1 MATIVTTSGK
11 SAPLTT
17 TEMDAN
23 FTNLNTDKL
32 EDSASD
38 GSQYARRDGA
48 WVQLGGNLVETSS
61 TKPLSPNDGDVWF
74 SESNGVSYVYNSTS
88 GDWAA
93 VGSPTTN
100 GINTLAGAS
109 DVYLND
115 LGNGYILKYDAE
127 TTNPSYNKFRSAS
140 PVSGSSTYTPL
151 ALVDRSSTWGDGTTG
166 YMGGNWISSYQ
177 TIWENDSDGTFTFQD
192 GSSYLLRM
200 RVELEETGGSG
211 SGSLQVRLYRRY
223 LASSLSYSVVPGT
236 QIFAYAGQKRSG
248 DCAILVPSAFT
259 YFQVWAWKQG
269 GAVGNIKVS
278 LSAVKLAEDF
288 T

>member
-48 WVQLGGNLVETSS
+48 WVEIGGNLVETSS
-61 TKPLSPNDGDVWF
+61 TKPSSPNDGDVWF

-88 GDWAA
+88 EDWVA

-109 DVYLND
+109 DVDVSD
-115 LGNGYILKYDAE
+115 LGNGHILRSYSTINYL
-127 TTNPSYNKFRSAS
+127 TTDKFKSAS
-140 PVSGSSTYTPL
+140 SVNGNSSYTPM
-151 ALVDRSSTWGDGTTG
+151 AFVDRSSTWGDGSATDANYSG
-166 YMGGNWISSYQ
+166 SYM
-177 TIWENDSDGTFTFQD
+177 TVWENDSNGTFTFRD
-192 GSSYLLRM
+192 GANYLLRM
-200 RVELEETGGSG
+200 RTELEETSGSG
-211 SGSLQVRLYRRY
+211 SGYLRVHLLRRY
-223 LASSLSYSVVPGT
+223 LASSLSYSVVDGT
-236 QIFAYAGQKRSG
+236 QIFARAGQKVSG
-248 DCAILVPSAFT
+248 DCAIIVPSAHT
-259 YFQVWAWKQG
+259 YFRVSAWKNS
-269 GAVGNIKVS
+269 AEGNIKVS
-278 LSAVKLAEDF
+278 LSAVKLSEDF
-288 T
+288 S